1 MYVYLFEEGSSKLRS
16 LLGGKGAD
24 LAEMTGLGLP
34 IPPGITVTTAACN
47 YYSSHGSKFP
57 DGLEDEI
64 RLKMK
69 TLESKTRRIFGD
81 ATNPLLVS
89 VRSGAPISMPGM
101 MDTVLNL
108 GLNDKTV
115 IGLIQQTNNERFAYD
130 AYRRFVQ
137 MFGKV
142 VLGVRG
148 DAFES
153 IIRERK
159 EKLGVKSDIELDTK
173 TLASLVQ
180 EFKSL
185 IRKETGQ
192 DFPEDPATQL
202 QLAVGAVFRSWNGHR
217 ALVYRE
223 ANKIPETLG
232 TAVNIQTMVFGNMGP
247 DSGTGVCFTRNPS
260 TGEPRLFGEFLINA
274 QGEDVVAGIRTP
286 KPIAQLKDEM
296 PLVYSQLLD
305 VCKMLEQ
312 HFKDM
317 QDIEFTVEKGKL
329 FILQTRSG
337 KRTASAA
344 IRIVVDMVKEGF
356 LSKEQAL
363 LRVLP
368 AHLEQLVH
376 KQIDPSFNAKPIATG
391 LPASPGAATGRVI
404 FDTDEAHSL
413 GSTGEAVILVRE
425 ETTPEDIHGM
435 IAAKGV
441 LTSRGG
447 MTCISGQTRVLTDRG
462 LLSAESAYDLL
473 QNGAN
478 LQILSFDTKRLSPLW
493 RRVIAAGRRPAK
505 TVAISISQTGRS
517 TQGTVRLTPD
527 HKMLVIQNREFVKKR
542 IDSVLSDC
550 DFISILDRIPRCAHK
565 TMSGKLAYVVG
576 ALLSDGYVHLTPT
589 KGFVTFIQKPTREKA
604 DFISAVEESFRDE
617 FGAEFTYIRQRQSV
631 AFLGQR
637 EIRGSVEDRISFR
650 RNPALRLTLMRK
662 HLARWVLNAQ
672 EEALL
677 RFLAGYIDGDGTYVA
692 SSSPVRIQ
700 ITVAEKKRDI
710 LEGLALACL
719 RLGIVPQVTRNRDA
733 LGLIIAERVN
743 DILAFTKR
751 VRGHS
756 PQRYYDSKCY
766 SMRALFQDVVDQVD
780 FKGRIRQAVAR
791 NIMFGAEKIRR
802 DLVRQCPGDVGRE
815 VLALLNSP
823 IRSFRAR
830 CVGGALSEVVYNFE
844 VDASTE
850 LDKNFIIFST
860 GMTPVI
866 VSNSHAAVVARGMGK
881 PAVVGCE
888 QIKIDLSTNTM
899 STRKVMVQKNDV
911 ITIDGTTGNVLLG
924 VVPTID
930 PKLGAEAKQLLGW
943 ADEARRLGV
952 RANADTPEGAK
963 VAREFGAG
971 GIGLCRTER
980 MFNAQD
986 RLPIVQEMILSVTDE
1001 ERGQALEKLRPLQK
1015 EDFKEIFRNMHDLP
1029 VTIRLLDLPLHE
1041 FLPRYDE
1048 LTAEV
1053 ASLKAT
1059 GSSADLL
1066 ESKERMLR
1074 KVITLAE
1081 HNPML
1086 GHRGCRLAISHPEI
1100 YEMQTRAIFE
1110 AATELQNEGVRVRV
1124 EIMLPLVGEA
1134 NEIRFLREKITSV
1147 AAKVMEK
1154 MGLRIE
1160 FKVGTMI
1167 EVPRAALTADE
1178 IARYADFFS
1187 FGTNDLTQATFA
1199 FSRDDAEAKFFK
1211 DYFDK
1216 KILNSNPFEVLDRR
1230 GVGKLMRLAVEAGKK
1245 SNPRLKV
1252 GICGEHGG
1260 EPSSVEFCH
1269 ELGLDYVSCSPYR
1282 VPVAR
1287 LVAAQAVAREKMAPT
1302 TENT

>member
-1 MYVYLFEEGSSKLRS
+1 MGRSGLYVYLFEEGSSKLRS

-47 YYSSHGSKFP
+47 YYSSHVSKFP

-115 IGLIQQTNNERFAYD
+115 IGLIQQTSNERFAYD

-159 EKLGVKSDIELDTK
+159 EKLGVKSDIELDTN

-185 IRKETGQ
+185 IRKEKGQ
-192 DFPEDPATQL
+192 DFPEGPATQL
-202 QLAVGAVFRSWNGHR
+202 QLAVAAVFRSWNGHR
-217 ALVYRE
+217 AVVYRE

-286 KPIAQLKDEM
+286 KPIAQLRDEM

-447 MTCISGQTRVLTDRG
+447 MT
-462 LLSAESAYDLL
+462 
-473 QNGAN
+473 
-478 LQILSFDTKRLSPLW
+478 
-493 RRVIAAGRRPAK
+493 
-505 TVAISISQTGRS
+505 
-517 TQGTVRLTPD
+517 
-527 HKMLVIQNREFVKKR
+527 
-542 IDSVLSDC
+542 
-550 DFISILDRIPRCAHK
+550 
-565 TMSGKLAYVVG
+565 
-576 ALLSDGYVHLTPT
+576 
-589 KGFVTFIQKPTREKA
+589 
-604 DFISAVEESFRDE
+604 
-617 FGAEFTYIRQRQSV
+617 
-631 AFLGQR
+631 
-637 EIRGSVEDRISFR
+637 
-650 RNPALRLTLMRK
+650 
-662 HLARWVLNAQ
+662 
-672 EEALL
+672 
-677 RFLAGYIDGDGTYVA
+677 
-692 SSSPVRIQ
+692 
-700 ITVAEKKRDI
+700 
-710 LEGLALACL
+710 
-719 RLGIVPQVTRNRDA
+719 
-733 LGLIIAERVN
+733 
-743 DILAFTKR
+743 
-751 VRGHS
+751 
-756 PQRYYDSKCY
+756 
-766 SMRALFQDVVDQVD
+766 
-780 FKGRIRQAVAR
+780 
-791 NIMFGAEKIRR
+791 
-802 DLVRQCPGDVGRE
+802 
-815 VLALLNSP
+815 
-823 IRSFRAR
+823 
-830 CVGGALSEVVYNFE
+830 
-844 VDASTE
+844 
-850 LDKNFIIFST
+850 
-860 GMTPVI
+860 
-866 VSNSHAAVVARGMGK
+866 SHAAVVARGMGK

-899 STRKVMVQKNDV
+899 STRKVTVKKDDI
-911 ITIDGTTGNVLLG
+911 ITVDGTTGNVLLG

-1015 EDFKEIFRNMHDLP
+1015 EDFKEIFRNMQDLP

-1110 AATELQNEGVRVRV
+1110 AAGELQNEGVRVRV

-1178 IARYADFFS
+1178 IAHYADFFS

-1245 SNPRLKV
+1245 SNPQLKV

>member
-24 LAEMTGLGLP
+24 LAEMAGLGLP

-64 RLKMK
+64 RLKLK
-69 TLESKTRRIFGD
+69 TLELKTRRIFGD

-142 VLGVRG
+142 VLGVGG

-159 EKLGVKSDIELDTK
+159 EKLGVSSDIELDATA
-173 TLASLVQ
+173 LASLVQ

-185 IRKETGQ
+185 SRKETGQ
-192 DFPEDPATQL
+192 DFPDDPATQL
-202 QLAVGAVFRSWNGHR
+202 QMAVAAVFRSWNGHR
-217 ALVYRE
+217 AVVYRE

-296 PLVYSQLLD
+296 PLVYTQLLD
-305 VCKMLEQ
+305 MCKMLEQ

-344 IRIVVDMVKEGF
+344 IRIAVDMVEEGF

-413 GSTGEAVILVRE
+413 GSTGEAIILVRE

-447 MTCISGQTRVLTDRG
+447 MT
-462 LLSAESAYDLL
+462 
-473 QNGAN
+473 
-478 LQILSFDTKRLSPLW
+478 
-493 RRVIAAGRRPAK
+493 
-505 TVAISISQTGRS
+505 
-517 TQGTVRLTPD
+517 
-527 HKMLVIQNREFVKKR
+527 
-542 IDSVLSDC
+542 
-550 DFISILDRIPRCAHK
+550 
-565 TMSGKLAYVVG
+565 
-576 ALLSDGYVHLTPT
+576 
-589 KGFVTFIQKPTREKA
+589 
-604 DFISAVEESFRDE
+604 
-617 FGAEFTYIRQRQSV
+617 
-631 AFLGQR
+631 
-637 EIRGSVEDRISFR
+637 
-650 RNPALRLTLMRK
+650 
-662 HLARWVLNAQ
+662 
-672 EEALL
+672 
-677 RFLAGYIDGDGTYVA
+677 
-692 SSSPVRIQ
+692 
-700 ITVAEKKRDI
+700 
-710 LEGLALACL
+710 
-719 RLGIVPQVTRNRDA
+719 
-733 LGLIIAERVN
+733 
-743 DILAFTKR
+743 
-751 VRGHS
+751 
-756 PQRYYDSKCY
+756 
-766 SMRALFQDVVDQVD
+766 
-780 FKGRIRQAVAR
+780 
-791 NIMFGAEKIRR
+791 
-802 DLVRQCPGDVGRE
+802 
-815 VLALLNSP
+815 
-823 IRSFRAR
+823 
-830 CVGGALSEVVYNFE
+830 
-844 VDASTE
+844 
-850 LDKNFIIFST
+850 
-860 GMTPVI
+860 
-866 VSNSHAAVVARGMGK
+866 SHAAVVARGMGK

-888 QIKIDLSTNTM
+888 QIKIDPSTDTM
-899 STRKVMVQKNDV
+899 STRKVTVKKNDV

-1015 EDFKEIFRNMHDLP
+1015 EDLKEIFRNMQDLP

-1059 GSSADLL
+1059 GSGADLL

-1134 NEIRFLREKITSV
+1134 NEIRFLR
-1147 AAKVMEK
+1147 
-1154 MGLRIE
+1154 
-1160 FKVGTMI
+1160 
-1167 EVPRAALTADE
+1167 
-1178 IARYADFFS
+1178 
-1187 FGTNDLTQATFA
+1187 
-1199 FSRDDAEAKFFK
+1199 
-1211 DYFDK
+1211 K
-1216 KILNSNPFEVLDRR
+1216 K
-1230 GVGKLMRLAVEAGKK
+1230 
-1245 SNPRLKV
+1245 
-1252 GICGEHGG
+1252 
-1260 EPSSVEFCH
+1260 
-1269 ELGLDYVSCSPYR
+1269 
-1282 VPVAR
+1282 
-1287 LVAAQAVAREKMAPT
+1287 
-1302 TENT
+1302 